1 MGVKQKR
8 QAIGV
13 RTVVI
18 TQCSNKNHDVRIHL
32 KQELGLRHQGQIY
45 GADKNQQV
53 LEAQTEGESIP
64 GRKNMAGGW
73 RAARILQWRTKWG
86 HRAEWR
92 GLT

>member
-45 GADKNQQV
+45 GADKKQQV
-53 LEAQTEGESIP
+53 LEARTEGGGIQV
-64 GRKNMAGGW
+64 GRTWRVDRGQQGYCSGAQNGVTEQSGG
-73 RAARILQWRTKWG
+73 G
-86 HRAEWR
+86 
-92 GLT
+92 